1 MTHPKTR
8 ARTGAALLG
17 VVLAAASA
25 GLATADTH
33 SRTIYRHRRRTTTV
47 PTTTAPGGSPS
58 PNGPAEAAAS
68 CGIERWDV
76 KTGTDAAVGSVN
88 QAFVKQTTIAALDAI
103 PAPANPMAR
112 VAPVEDTVYQITGT
126 LSAYKIEADSDYHLA
141 LDDGQGHTM
150 IAEIPAPNCVSA
162 GPFKVAIAQARQTF
176 DSQFQ
181 ATGSYQSG
189 GISVSV
195 TGVGFFDRIHG
206 QRGVAPNGIEL
217 HPVLALQF
225 GP

>member
-8 ARTGAALLG
+8 ARTGAAFLG
-17 VVLAAASA
+17 VALAAASA
-25 GLATADTH
+25 GLAAADTH
-33 SRTIYRHRRRTTTV
+33 SRTIYRHRRATTTV
-47 PTTTAPGGSPS
+47 PTAPTPGGSPPS
-58 PNGPAEAAAS
+58 SGPAEAAAS

-76 KTGTDAAVGSVN
+76 KTGTDAAAGSVN
-88 QAFVKQTTIAALDAI
+88 QASVKQTTIAALGAI
-103 PAPANPMAR
+103 PAPANPVAR
-112 VAPVEDTVYQITGT
+112 AAPTEDTVYQVTGT

-141 LDDGQGHTM
+141 LDDGHGHTM

-162 GPFKVAIAQARQTF
+162 GPFKAAIAQARQTF

-181 ATGSYQSG
+181 AIGSYQSG
-189 GISVSV
+189 GVSVTV

-206 QRGVAPNGIEL
+206 QRGVAPSGIEL
-217 HPVLALQF
+217 HPVLAIGF